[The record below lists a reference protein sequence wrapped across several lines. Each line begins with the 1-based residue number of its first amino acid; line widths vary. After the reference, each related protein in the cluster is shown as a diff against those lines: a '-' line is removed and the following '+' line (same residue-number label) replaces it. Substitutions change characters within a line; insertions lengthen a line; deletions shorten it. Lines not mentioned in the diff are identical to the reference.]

1 MVYTRFLYQMI
12 FMSFNSNTTGVTSEA
27 GTANT
32 SGGPEYTPS
41 FSGVYVAQ
49 SISLCVLLCG
59 SMFVIVSFS
68 LPLHCLSIL
77 YLRLLVTPL
86 VFSHIC
92 NDLQANLIDKSAKSN
107 Y

>member
-1 MVYTRFLYQMI
+1 MI

-49 SISLCVLLCG
+49 FVSICVLLCG

-68 LPLHCLSIL
+68 LPLYFLSVL
-77 YLRLLVTPL
+77 YVRLLVTPL
-86 VFSHIC
+86 VYLHIC
-92 NDLQANLIDKSAKSN
+92 SDLQANVIDKSAKSN